1 MNRTPLRSL
10 YADRLR
16 LVRALLALVLALGL
30 VLRVVLYV
38 AYHDAG
44 FDPLGLLLALVT
56 GVGFDL
62 LCTLAACAF
71 PLFLLAAFRL
81 AWLRR
86 PRVRFVLFTAFG
98 AALLFDAA
106 AQFLFFEEF
115 NARYNHIALDYL
127 MYPTEVFGNIWESYD
142 VPLVVAGALAG
153 GLAIA
158 WVLARRLG
166 ALEFGPLPFSARWRG
181 VAVVSVLCGVVGGL
195 MFLLPEQ
202 VSANRITSEVAQNGV
217 GQLVRAF
224 VTAELDY
231 DFYYAT
237 LPVAE
242 ARARAAQ
249 VLGFPAPSAAALNA
263 PASDFELQRE
273 FVPYEQHGD
282 VNALDVLVVMEESL
296 GSNFVGVLG
305 SDEGLTPGLDRWS
318 KDGLLLT
325 NLIANGNR
333 TVRGLEGVLCSFVP
347 LPGDSVVKKPGAEN
361 VATLGRVFQERG
373 YATCFLYG
381 GYGVFDHMKPFFLRN
396 GWSEFVEQPD
406 YPSDAFRT
414 AWGVADEYI
423 FDALLERQLRARE
436 KGEHL
441 FATVMSVSNHRPYDV
456 PPERIDLA
464 RSRKAGVKYS
474 DYAVARY
481 LDQAKAQG
489 VLDHTV
495 VLVVGDHGARVYGR
509 QEIPVESYRIPA
521 LFLAPDPAWKGK
533 RIDRLCS
540 QIDLAPTLL
549 SLARTGCTAPFLGE
563 DLLARG
569 AGPGRAFVHHN
580 NDIGLLTDD
589 VLVVL
594 GLNKHTTFYRR
605 SKRAGVVPP
614 SVESGVV
621 AAASPAARR
630 AVSELELVAGTEITP
645 ELRGVELDAAAVF
658 QTAFEL
664 YQHGRFALPA
674 VHR

>member
-1 MNRTPLRSL
+1 MNRPTLRTA

-16 LVRALLALVLALGL
+16 LAGALLLVVLALGFL
-30 VLRVVLYV
+30 LRVVLYV

-62 LCTLAACAF
+62 LCTLAAFAF

-86 PRVRFVLFTAFG
+86 PRVRFVLLTAFG
-98 AALLFDAA
+98 AALLFDAT

-127 MYPTEVFGNIWESYD
+127 IYPTEVFGNIWESYN

-153 GLAIA
+153 GAAIA
-158 WVLARRLG
+158 WVVARRLG

-181 VAVVSVLCGVVGGL
+181 ALCVFAACGAAASA
-195 MFLLPEQ
+195 MFVLPEQ
-202 VSANRITSEVAQNGV
+202 VSANRITSEVAQNGL

-231 DFYYAT
+231 GLYYET

-242 ARARAAQ
+242 ARGRAART
-249 VLGFPAPSAAALNA
+249 LGFPAPSAAALD
-263 PASDFELQRE
+263 ASAGEFELQRE

-282 VNALDVLVVMEESL
+282 ANGLDVLVVMEESL
-296 GSNFVGVLG
+296 GSNFVGRLG
-305 SDEGLTPGLDRWS
+305 NPDGLTPGLDRWS
-318 KDGLLLT
+318 KDGLFLT
-325 NLIANGNR
+325 NLVANGNR

-347 LPGDSVVKKPGAEN
+347 LPGDSVVKKPGAQD
-361 VATLGRVFQERG
+361 VATLGRVFGERG

-381 GYGVFDHMKPFFLRN
+381 GYGVFDHMKPFFEEN
-396 GWSEFVEQPD
+396 GWNEFVEQPD
-406 YPSDAFRT
+406 YPKDAFRT

-423 FDALLERQLRARE
+423 FDKLLERQLAARA
-436 KGEHL
+436 KGERL
-441 FATVMSVSNHRPYDV
+441 FATVMSVSNHRPFDV
-456 PPERIDLA
+456 PPGRIDLKP
-464 RSRKAGVKYS
+464 SRKAGVKYA
-474 DYAVARY
+474 DWAVARY
-481 LDQAKAQG
+481 LDQAKEQG

-509 QEIPVESYRIPA
+509 QEIPVGSYRIPA
-521 LFLAPDPAWKGK
+521 LFLTPDARWRGK
-533 RIDRLCS
+533 TIDRLCS

-549 SLARTGCTAPFLGE
+549 SLARVDCRAPFLGR
-563 DLLARG
+563 DLLTLADG
-569 AGPGRAFVHHN
+569 LDGPGRAFVHHN
-580 NDIGLLTDD
+580 NDIGILTDD
-589 VLVVL
+589 ALVVL
-594 GLNKHTTFYRR
+594 QLNKRTTIYRR
-605 SKRAGVVPP
+605 AGRA
-614 SVESGVV
+614 SD
-621 AAASPAARR
+621 
-630 AVSELELVAGTEITP
+630 ELVALPEAQWTP
-645 ELRGVELDAAAVF
+645 ELRELEKDAAAVF

-664 YQHGRFALPA
+664 YQHGRFALPSA
-674 VHR
+674 ANRR